1 VPLVQVLREEEG
13 TLAKIAHG
21 AGLNGYLVDAADV
34 ASMSRRRNVT
44 VSDDDERG
52 FDRPSRVGVRMET
65 IHAVQSHFRSVP
77 AGDAAS
83 GGVVM
88 GQALSMFR
96 APVGDRLD
104 AAWALGTTLG
114 GGSGAGA
121 GVGGDAARTERAAAS
136 SARALVGELLE
147 GPLGTVPAGLRPK
160 IRVPR

>member
-1 VPLVQVLREEEG
+1 
-13 TLAKIAHG
+13 
-21 AGLNGYLVDAADV
+21 
-34 ASMSRRRNVT
+34 VT
-44 VSDDDERG
+44 VSDDDEKAG

-121 GVGGDAARTERAAAS
+121 GVGEDGARRRELG
-136 SARALVGELLE
+136 ARARRRAPGGSIRDGTRGTTPEDPRSALAGGEGDE
-147 GPLGTVPAGLRPK
+147 RG
-160 IRVPR
+160 